1 MSSVAQQGMC
11 PISRHLEIQQH
22 TILRALYEEF
32 RVTSAKADRAREAE
46 RLAKQRFEDAL
57 LTAPKP
63 GVVDQTWIDS
73 YIASLQAD
81 VSTLQMNLTRV
92 FSSLQS

>member
-1 MSSVAQQGMC
+1 MLPLMQRTEPAAC
-11 PISRHLEIQQH
+11 PIDRRLELQQH

-46 RLAKQRFEDAL
+46 RLAKQRFEHAL

-63 GVVDQTWIDS
+63 GVVDQTWIDT

-81 VSTLQMNLTRV
+81 V
-92 FSSLQS
+92 

>member
-1 MSSVAQQGMC
+1 MHLRSWKRNSIG
-11 PISRHLEIQQH
+11 RRLEIQQH

-46 RLAKQRFEDAL
+46 RLANQRFEDAL

-63 GVVDQTWIDS
+63 GVVAQTWIDS

-81 VSTLQMNLTRV
+81 V
-92 FSSLQS
+92 